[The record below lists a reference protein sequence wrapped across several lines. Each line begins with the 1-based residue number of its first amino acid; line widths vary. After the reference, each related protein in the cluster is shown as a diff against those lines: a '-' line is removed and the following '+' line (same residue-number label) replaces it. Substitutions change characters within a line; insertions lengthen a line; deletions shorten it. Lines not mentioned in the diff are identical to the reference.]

1 MDTTFVLWDIR
12 RDKDKTGGNGALN
25 PQAGTT
31 TPAASAEPEYH
42 TGQSRKAKR
51 LNC

>member
-1 MDTTFVLWDIR
+1 MDTTFHLRDIR
-12 RDKDKTGGNGALN
+12 RGGDKTGGDGALN

-31 TPAASAEPEYH
+31 TPAAPAEPEYH
-42 TGQSRKAKR
+42 TGQSRNAKR